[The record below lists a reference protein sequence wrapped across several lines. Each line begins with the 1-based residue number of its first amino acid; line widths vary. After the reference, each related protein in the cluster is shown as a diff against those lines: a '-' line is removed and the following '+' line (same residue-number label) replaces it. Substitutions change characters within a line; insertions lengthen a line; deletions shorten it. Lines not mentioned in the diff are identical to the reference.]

1 MIKWEKDLIE
11 KDRLKQSEVKLMM
24 LSEEVNMKFKQEFH
38 KQEIYHKENL
48 LKDHRLLKW
57 TLFNKDQTSA
67 PNMFPRAKTDKIL
80 HWEKATT
87 FKTEKLLDQKITT
100 CKTAK
105 VAAITKQEKR
115 EFNTQWIKTDQE
127 EEEKNLFKRNNNN
140 KSNNSLNLKVTDN
153 KRSDKK

>member
-1 MIKWEKDLIE
+1 
-11 KDRLKQSEVKLMM
+11 
-24 LSEEVNMKFKQEFH
+24 
-38 KQEIYHKENL
+38 
-48 LKDHRLLKW
+48 
-57 TLFNKDQTSA
+57 
-67 PNMFPRAKTDKIL
+67 
-80 HWEKATT
+80 
-87 FKTEKLLDQKITT
+87 
-100 CKTAK
+100 